1 MDNGEVE
8 IQTNYDDLM
17 VAGNG
22 VVPGERSVVVV
33 SNVESTPVRPVQAR
47 TDGGPG
53 VMEIREV
60 IQGERDVGSV
70 EMLNNLLQQMVQQQA
85 NTMENNQKTMEASQK
100 TMEQNIKCIQSLSS
114 VLTEKTKGEKRSREE
129 SSDEKLKGDEPIM
142 VDFKTLEMDSGRDDA
157 HNSICWE
164 IRRCWRMINMDPKE
178 VWRKAGEGK
187 GWPLKVE
194 PNLAGNVFLEHLV
207 PSLVGDKALSWLHDG
222 SRTPEMRSFLHSN
235 SRARS
240 KKSQR
245 TEVMARHTDD
255 GEGGMTIDTFVTW
268 AEAGSMKEI
277 VESVYNY
284 TAALYM
290 VRPWDYS
297 GLVMLRCLHD
307 VAYFAITSR
316 TAKEQRDL
324 ALEFVEEAFMVNSR
338 QLTKGQH
345 PITLK
350 EAMELASAKVAG
362 KNGLAHNI
370 NAQCDVYGLH
380 REVREKEAEVKKLKD
395 EVARLKKQLQEEKT
409 RNSKK
414 TYGEYVA
421 RRNGRP
427 LEGDDSSKE
436 GRRVRPSEAFYE
448 ARKKTCIHF
457 NKGDCRE
464 GDSCTRGD
472 HLCSAQVGT
481 KMCGSSAHCRAKHV

>member
-1 MDNGEVE
+1 MENGDLEV
-8 IQTNYDDLM
+8 QTNYDELM
-17 VAGNG
+17 AAGNG

-33 SNVESTPVRPVQAR
+33 ENVVSTPIR
-47 TDGGPG
+47 TAQSGVEGGHG
-53 VMEIREV
+53 VVEIREV
-60 IQGERDVGSV
+60 VQGQREGASV

-85 NTMENNQKTMEASQK
+85 STMENNQKTMEASQK
-100 TMEQNIKCIQSLSS
+100 TMEQNITVIQSLST

-142 VDFKTLEMDSGRDDA
+142 VDFKSLEMESGCDDA

-164 IRRCWRMINMDPKE
+164 VRRRWRMINLDPRD

-222 SRTPEMRSFLHSN
+222 SRTPDMRSFLHSN

-245 TEVMARHTDD
+245 TEVMARHADD

-277 VESVYNY
+277 IESVFNY

-297 GLVMLRCLHD
+297 GIVMLRCLHEIG
-307 VAYFAITSR
+307 YFAITSR

-324 ALEFVEEAFMVNSR
+324 AMEFVEEAFMVNAR

-350 EAMELASAKVAG
+350 EAMELASAKVAR

-395 EVARLKKQLQEEKT
+395 EVTSLKKQLKEEKT

-414 TYGEYVA
+414 TYGEYQA
-421 RRNGRP
+421 RRNGKPIEGEGSSRRERP
-427 LEGDDSSKE
+427 G
-436 GRRVRPSEAFYE
+436 EAFFE
-448 ARKKTCIHF
+448 ARKKTCLHY
-457 NKGDCRE
+457 NKGDCRD